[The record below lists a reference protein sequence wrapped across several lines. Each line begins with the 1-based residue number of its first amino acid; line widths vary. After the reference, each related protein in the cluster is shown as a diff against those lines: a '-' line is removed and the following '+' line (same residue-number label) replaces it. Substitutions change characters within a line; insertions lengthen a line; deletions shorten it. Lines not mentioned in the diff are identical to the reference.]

1 VAWAHPTNAPKA
13 CSSGGGSVKSLTACA
28 IMPASG
34 AFRLPIPGTSATLI
48 GTGTPDR
55 AGKPI
60 QITRV
65 PLICPQVGGFGIRIT
80 TPRSTGLL
88 PPLRW
93 ATGTLYAR
101 NAATGTCSI
110 VTSPALAAAPG
121 TYQVAAGTP
130 SGVAAMPRSGG
141 GAPAPQSPTDQR
153 SVLLVGLFLVLVGAI
168 LKQRSGACRA

>member
-1 VAWAHPTNAPKA
+1 
-13 CSSGGGSVKSLTACA
+13 VKSLTACTT
-28 IMPASG
+28 MPASG
-34 AFRLPIPGTSATLI
+34 AFRLPIPGTAAVLI

-65 PLICPQVGGFGIRIT
+65 PLICPQLGGFGIRIT

-130 SGVAAMPRSGG
+130 SGVSDMPRSGG
-141 GAPAPQSPTDQR
+141 GSADPRPASQYR
-153 SVLLVGLFLVLVGAI
+153 GILMVGLALLMVGAV
-168 LKQRSGACRA
+168 LTRQRGASRG